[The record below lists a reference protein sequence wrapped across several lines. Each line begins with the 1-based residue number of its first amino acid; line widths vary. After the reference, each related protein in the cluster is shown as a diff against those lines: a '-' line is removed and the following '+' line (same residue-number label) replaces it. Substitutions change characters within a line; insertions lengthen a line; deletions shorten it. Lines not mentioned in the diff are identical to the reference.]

1 MLTKA
6 SVYHQTPLISLGH
19 FPGLIVF
26 RCKNFSPSHKVFS
39 FFFSFLK
46 TDPAQ
51 WLAITSPEEEDG
63 KSEEKE
69 SAGIRGLEHGTSW
82 VEVHVS
88 NSDLRRKIFYRIS

>member
-1 MLTKA
+1 MFSDVK
-6 SVYHQTPLISLGH
+6 ISLLH
-19 FPGLIVF
+19 TKYF
-26 RCKNFSPSHKVFS
+26 R
-39 FFFSFLK
+39 FFSFVK

-82 VEVHVS
+82 VEVHIHKYDIMLLFPETNKFCGLWVNIAQEMKKNKLVS
-88 NSDLRRKIFYRIS
+88 N